1 MADRQLD
8 LVLYGAT
15 GFTGSL
21 VAEYLAKHQPEGFR
35 WALAGR
41 SASKLEAVRQ
51 RLAAQDAA
59 LADLQA
65 ELRDHPDVPEDL
77 MRLDLSRPSEP
88 TFSVRLARGDLTVSF
103 FGTVTVFSAPQNVT
117 AEELRIESYFP
128 LDEGTREVFLAAA
141 R

>member
-1 MADRQLD
+1 LRPFVVGWADLARD
-8 LVLYGAT
+8 LL
-15 GFTGSL
+15 SRL
-21 VAEYLAKHQPEGFR
+21 QRE
-35 WALAGR
+35 ALHNP
-41 SASKLEAVRQ
+41 S
-51 RLAAQDAA
+51 DAA